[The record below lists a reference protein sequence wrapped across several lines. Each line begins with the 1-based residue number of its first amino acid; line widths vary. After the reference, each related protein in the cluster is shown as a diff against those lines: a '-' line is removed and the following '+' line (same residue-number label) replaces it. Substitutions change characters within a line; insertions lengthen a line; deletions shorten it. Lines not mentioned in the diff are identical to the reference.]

1 MTTVL
6 AYLDPGSG
14 SMILQIIA
22 GGLAAVAVTAKL
34 YWNRILKF
42 LRIRKD
48 EPETA
53 QARNRARPRRGLA
66 SFPGGRTREPPGFLT
81 CPRLKRPPLSARRP
95 RAGLVP

>member
-34 YWNRILKF
+34 YWNRLLRF
-42 LRIRKD
+42 LRIKKD
-48 EPETA
+48 EPETPA
-53 QARNRARPRRGLA
+53 KPDTPRGTDA
-66 SFPGGRTREPPGFLT
+66 
-81 CPRLKRPPLSARRP
+81 A
-95 RAGLVP
+95 